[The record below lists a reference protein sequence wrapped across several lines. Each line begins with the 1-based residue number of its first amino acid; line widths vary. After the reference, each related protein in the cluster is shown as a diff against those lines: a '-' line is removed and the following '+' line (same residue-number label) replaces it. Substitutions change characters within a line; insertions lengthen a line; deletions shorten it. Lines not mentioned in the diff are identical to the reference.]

1 MPRLRANRGRTLG
14 PPSAGVFRAWGRGYL
29 LLVRS
34 VPSVTADARV
44 RPCAANGAAAQT
56 QPDEPRRD
64 RIPAGGGESW
74 HEDWRAE
81 AACVG
86 ENLDIFFPLG
96 DQATHH
102 ALSVQAKQVCA
113 RCPVMNVCRAWALRT
128 SPEFGIF
135 GGLTAHE
142 RRLVREGRWNGQGQR
157 RTARDDTAA

>member
-1 MPRLRANRGRTLG
+1 
-14 PPSAGVFRAWGRGYL
+14 

-34 VPSVTADARV
+34 VAPLHADDLD
-44 RPCAANGAAAQT
+44 RPRTNGGSAGDPGDLDT
-56 QPDEPRRD
+56 PRRD
-64 RIPAGGGESW
+64 RIPSGGGESW

-102 ALSVQAKQVCA
+102 ALSLQAKQVCA
-113 RCPVMNVCRAWALRT
+113 RCPVMTVCRSWALRT

-157 RTARDDTAA
+157 RAARDDTAA

>member
-1 MPRLRANRGRTLG
+1 MA
-14 PPSAGVFRAWGRGYL
+14 
-29 LLVRS
+29 VRS
-34 VPSVTADARV
+34 VTSLTADQPR
-44 RPCAANGAAAQT
+44 RPCAPSDQSPLD
-56 QPDEPRRD
+56 QPRKD
-64 RIPAGGGESW
+64 RIPTSGGESW

-86 ENLDIFFPLG
+86 EDLDIFFPLG

-102 ALSVQAKQVCA
+102 ALSNQAKQVCA
-113 RCPVMNVCRAWALRT
+113 RCPVLATCRDWALRT

>member
-1 MPRLRANRGRTLG
+1 MREPWANPALTATRACFVRRGPGT
-14 PPSAGVFRAWGRGYL
+14 SSF
-29 LLVRS
+29 
-34 VPSVTADARV
+34 V
-44 RPCAANGAAAQT
+44 RPVPPLGAESPSRARPALKTAADPSPLDQ
-56 QPDEPRRD
+56 PRRD
-64 RIPAGGGESW
+64 RIASGGGESW

-102 ALSVQAKQVCA
+102 ALSNQAKQVCA
-113 RCPVMNVCRAWALRT
+113 RCPVMATCRAWALRT

-142 RRLVREGRWNGQGQR
+142 RRLVREGRWSGHGPR
-157 RTARDDTAA
+157 HKERDDTAA

>member
-1 MPRLRANRGRTLG
+1 VRSAASLRAGEPSRACATHE
-14 PPSAGVFRAWGRGYL
+14 PSADQSHL
-29 LLVRS
+29 
-34 VPSVTADARV
+34 
-44 RPCAANGAAAQT
+44 
-56 QPDEPRRD
+56 DEPRRA
-64 RIPAGGGESW
+64 RIASGGGETW

-102 ALSVQAKQVCA
+102 ALSNQAKQVCA
-113 RCPVMNVCRAWALRT
+113 RCPVLATCRAWALRT

-142 RRLVREGRWNGQGQR
+142 RRLVREGRWNGHGPR
-157 RTARDDTAA
+157 RKERDDTAA

>member
-1 MPRLRANRGRTLG
+1 MPSPGTTF
-14 PPSAGVFRAWGRGYL
+14 P
-29 LLVRS
+29 
-34 VPSVTADARV
+34 
-44 RPCAANGAAAQT
+44 AATDQCHLD
-56 QPDEPRRD
+56 QPRRD
-64 RIPAGGGESW
+64 RIASGGGESW

-102 ALSVQAKQVCA
+102 ALSNQAKQVCA
-113 RCPVMNVCRAWALRT
+113 RCPVMSVCRAWALRT

-142 RRLVREGRWNGQGQR
+142 RRLVREGRWNGQGPR
-157 RTARDDTAA
+157 RKERDDTAA

>member
-1 MPRLRANRGRTLG
+1 MPGDPGTSCN
-14 PPSAGVFRAWGRGYL
+14 
-29 LLVRS
+29 VRS
-34 VPSVTADARV
+34 VPSLNADHG
-44 RPCAANGAAAQT
+44 RPCTVTGPADQSHLD
-56 QPDEPRRD
+56 QPRRD

-102 ALSVQAKQVCA
+102 ALSLQAKQVCA
-113 RCPVMNVCRAWALRT
+113 RCPVMNVCRSWALRT

-157 RTARDDTAA
+157 RAARDDTAA

>member
-1 MPRLRANRGRTLG
+1 MKC
-14 PPSAGVFRAWGRGYL
+14 
-29 LLVRS
+29 
-34 VPSVTADARV
+34 VPCVS
-44 RPCAANGAAAQT
+44 
-56 QPDEPRRD
+56 PDELALPRTASARAADPSQLDQPRRGS
-64 RIPAGGGESW
+64 IPAGGGESW

-102 ALSVQAKQVCA
+102 ALSNQAKEVCA
-113 RCPVMNVCRAWALRT
+113 RCPVLATCRAWALRT

-142 RRLVREGRWNGQGQR
+142 RRLVREGRWNGQDQR
-157 RTARDDTAA
+157 RAARDDTAA

>member
-1 MPRLRANRGRTLG
+1 MG
-14 PPSAGVFRAWGRGYL
+14 PGYL
-29 LLVRS
+29 CFVRS
-34 VPSVTADARV
+34 VTPLSANTQSRSSARV
-44 RPCAANGAAAQT
+44 RPAG
-56 QPDEPRRD
+56 DESQLDQPRRE

-102 ALSVQAKQVCA
+102 ALSNQAKQVCA

>member
-1 MPRLRANRGRTLG
+1 
-14 PPSAGVFRAWGRGYL
+14 
-29 LLVRS
+29 VRS
-34 VPSVTADARV
+34 VPSLSADGSSRLRATRH
-44 RPCAANGAAAQT
+44 
-56 QPDEPRRD
+56 PDAGPADLDQPRRD

-102 ALSVQAKQVCA
+102 ALSNQAKQVCA

-157 RTARDDTAA
+157 RSRDDTAA

>member
-1 MPRLRANRGRTLG
+1 M
-14 PPSAGVFRAWGRGYL
+14 
-29 LLVRS
+29 RS
-34 VPSVTADARV
+34 VPCLGAGDLS
-44 RPCAANGAAAQT
+44 RPRTTTDQSEL
-56 QPDEPRRD
+56 DLPRGG

-102 ALSVQAKQVCA
+102 ALSNQAKQVCA
-113 RCPVMNVCRAWALRT
+113 RCPVMSVCRAWALRT

-142 RRLVREGRWNGQGQR
+142 RRLVREGRWNGQEPR
-157 RTARDDTAA
+157 RKERDETAA